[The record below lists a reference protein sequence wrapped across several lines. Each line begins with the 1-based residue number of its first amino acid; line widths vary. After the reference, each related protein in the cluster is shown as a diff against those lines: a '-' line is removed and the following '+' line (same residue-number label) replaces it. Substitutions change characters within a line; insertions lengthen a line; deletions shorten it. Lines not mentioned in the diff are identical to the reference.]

1 MKPERPTLLVIGSS
15 GQLGWELVRA
25 LAPLGRVVGASLDG
39 HAGPV
44 VDLTRP
50 DSLAGLVA
58 EEQPDILINASA
70 YTAVDRAEEE
80 RELAALI
87 NAEAVGEMGRQA
99 ADRGIPVIH
108 YSTDFVFSGESDHPY
123 REDDAAGP
131 LGVYGETKLA
141 GELALAGS
149 GAAYLI
155 FRTSWVYGARGHNFL
170 LTLRR
175 LFREREELRVV
186 DDQIGAP
193 TWSRMLAE
201 ATAQVVGRA
210 LYAGL
215 DLPAL
220 SGVYHMSA
228 AGSTSWYGFARA
240 ILEGGGL
247 DCRLRPIPTS
257 EYPTPARRP
266 AYSVLDN
273 RRLTRTFGL
282 ALPDWRVGL
291 AQCLDDLKERE

>member
-1 MKPERPTLLVIGSS
+1 MNPECPTLLVIGST

-25 LAPLGRVVGASLDG
+25 MAPLGRVVGASLEG
-39 HAGPV
+39 HAGPI
-44 VDLTRP
+44 VDLSRP
-50 DSLAGLVA
+50 GSLSGLVA
-58 EEQPDILINASA
+58 AVKPDVLINASA

-87 NAEAVGEMGRQA
+87 NVDAVGEMGRLA
-99 ADRGIPVIH
+99 AGRGIPVIH
-108 YSTDFVFSGESDHPY
+108 YSTDFVFSGDADHPY
-123 REDDAAGP
+123 REDDAAAP

-141 GELALAGS
+141 GEQTLAGS
-149 GAAYLI
+149 GADHLI
-155 FRTSWVYGARGHNFL
+155 FRTSWVYGVRGQNFM
-170 LTLRR
+170 LTMRR
-175 LFREREELRVV
+175 LFRERDELQVV

-215 DLPAL
+215 DLPSL

-240 ILEGGGL
+240 ILEGSGV
-247 DCRLRPIPTS
+247 DCRLTPIPTS
-257 EYPTPARRP
+257 EYPTAARRP
-266 AYSVLDN
+266 AYSGLDN
-273 RRLTRTFGL
+273 SRLAQTFGL
-282 ALPDWRVGL
+282 ALPDWRAGL
-291 AQCLDDLKERE
+291 AQCLDDLNERG

>member
-1 MKPERPTLLVIGSS
+1 MNPERPTLLVIGST

-25 LAPLGRVVGASLDG
+25 LAPLGRVVGASLEG
-39 HAGPV
+39 HAGPM
-44 VDLTRP
+44 VDLSRP
-50 DSLAGLVA
+50 GSLSGLVA
-58 EEQPDILINASA
+58 AVKPDALINASA
-70 YTAVDRAEEE
+70 YTAVDKAEEE
-80 RELAALI
+80 WALAAHI
-87 NAEAVGEMGRQA
+87 NAEAVGEMGRLA
-99 ADRGIPVIH
+99 AGRGIPVIH
-108 YSTDFVFSGESDHPY
+108 YSTDFVFSGDVDRPY
-123 REDDAAGP
+123 REDDATAP

-141 GELALAGS
+141 GEQALAGS
-149 GAAYLI
+149 RAVHLI
-155 FRTSWVYGARGHNFL
+155 FRTSWVYGVRGQNFM
-170 LTLRR
+170 LTMRR

-210 LYAGL
+210 LHAGL
-215 DLPAL
+215 DLPSL

-240 ILEGGGL
+240 ILEGSGL
-247 DCRLRPIPTS
+247 DCRLTPIPTS

-273 RRLTRTFGL
+273 SRLAQTFGL
-282 ALPDWRVGL
+282 ALPDWRAGL
-291 AQCLDDLKERE
+291 AQCLDDLN